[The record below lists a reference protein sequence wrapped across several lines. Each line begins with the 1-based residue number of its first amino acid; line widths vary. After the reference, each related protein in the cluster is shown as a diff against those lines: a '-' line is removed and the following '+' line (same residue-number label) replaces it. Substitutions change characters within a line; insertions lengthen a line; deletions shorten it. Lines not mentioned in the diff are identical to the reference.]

1 MNQNYLVN
9 ANMRYRQRRGVRF
22 YLPMQGTAITY
33 HEYFFEKF
41 YLTHTLRHK
50 KLQKVCKAFL
60 LANITRELFPAL
72 EMNFFNF
79 KMKKK
84 SGKQF
89 YAFNV
94 FVTTVLWQKFK
105 KISALREFYEMTLDL
120 KVDLRNLRFHKKQ
133 EYGPKK
139 MTFHLFFRSQII
151 RSKF

>member
-1 MNQNYLVN
+1 M
-9 ANMRYRQRRGVRF
+9 
-22 YLPMQGTAITY
+22 
-33 HEYFFEKF
+33 
-41 YLTHTLRHK
+41 
-50 KLQKVCKAFL
+50 

-105 KISALREFYEMTLDL
+105 KISALREFYEIDSWFKSGFKEFALS
-120 KVDLRNLRFHKKQ
+120 Q
-133 EYGPKK
+133 ETRVRPEKND
-139 MTFHLFFRSQII
+139 FSHLFSLSNYQI
-151 RSKF
+151 